1 MIVKQVL
8 LVSSL
13 ENVERKVGRTS
24 ILMLGSKEF
33 HVTKRQRK
41 KWRVWVLFLSR
52 KDLDTSPS
60 NQMFWRNM
68 ETMRMSK
75 VVLGISLVN
84 VRSAILMKSRLTE
97 DFSEDYITA
106 GAVACMVWSH
116 GYQVTI
122 LSHARVT
129 RTKEARDFKLGLKGK
144 IMAGSVF
151 FRAILLPSYFGRN
164 LRTYFGCTII

>member
-1 MIVKQVL
+1 MTCVGAIPFTEGSGYESIEPNVL
-8 LVSSL
+8 
-13 ENVERKVGRTS
+13 
-24 ILMLGSKEF
+24 
-33 HVTKRQRK
+33 K
-41 KWRVWVLFLSR
+41 KYG
-52 KDLDTSPS
+52 DDAHE
-60 NQMFWRNM
+60 Q
-68 ETMRMSK
+68 K

-116 GYQVTI
+116 GYQVTL